1 MNPQLSTD
9 KTIAGRSGFSLIE
22 LIGVLAILGILAA
35 VTTESIL
42 CKMVA
47 TRRRAEAEE
56 MSRIV
61 TCVERLVRRDH
72 QLPAPS
78 DWSRMVAAGLACPIS
93 VIQTNSHG
101 APRLWVPDPAW
112 ILAGRGPAMPYL
124 QDAYGTS
131 KPESIRAL
139 LISAPQ
145 GAVMDP
151 TGLGFEA
158 WWQSP
163 PGVIAPG
170 GGWDRSVHADDV
182 VVERMGFEPLFHRVI
197 LNNLSNE
204 LTAQWAVDRSEDV
217 GSCSPGRHHEAYYIE
232 TSRLLLLDSAGMIQ
246 DVVLV
251 EGPSSWVF
259 YAGRWHRRLGPASE
273 PNPTGRAWI
282 ASDLMALPAFHGMEP
297 VELADAMYDLMG
309 AYIRWS
315 ADGFRRVGAAV
326 PMSPSH
332 RRVAEAAERLGDV
345 ATHFLQP

>member
-1 MNPQLSTD
+1 MNHRFPSD
-9 KTIAGRSGFSLIE
+9 KTSAGRSGFSLIE
-22 LIGVLAILGILAA
+22 LIGVLAILGILAS

-42 CKMVA
+42 SRMVA
-47 TRRRAEAEE
+47 TRRRAEAVE

-61 TCVERLVRRDH
+61 SCVERSVRRER
-72 QLPAPS
+72 QLPEPS
-78 DWSRMVAAGLACPIS
+78 DWSSVVAAGLACPIS
-93 VIQTNSHG
+93 VIRTNSHG

-112 ILAGRGPAMPYL
+112 TLAGRGPATAYR

-145 GAVMDP
+145 GAVVDP
-151 TGLGFEA
+151 AGLEFGA
-158 WWQSP
+158 WWESSP
-163 PGVIAPG
+163 GKIPSG
-170 GGWDRSVHADDV
+170 GGWDGSVPADDV
-182 VVERMGFEPLFHRVI
+182 VVERMGFEPLFHKVI

-217 GSCSPGRHHEAYYIE
+217 GSCGPGRHHEAYYIE
-232 TSRLLLLDSAGMIQ
+232 TSRLMLLDSVGAIQ

-259 YAGRWHRRLGPASE
+259 DAGRWHRRLGPVSD
-273 PNPTGRAWI
+273 PNPAGRARI
-282 ASDLMALPAFHGMEP
+282 AADLMALPAFRGMES

-309 AYIRWS
+309 AYVRWS
-315 ADGFRRVGAAV
+315 ADGFRRAGAAV

-332 RRVAEAAERLGDV
+332 RRVAEAAERLDDV
-345 ATHFLQP
+345 SAHFLQP